1 MAGVYRHQSLGL
13 SLLVVFST
21 EQIVSPSCRFGRETS
36 AKINILPEHIPTDTN
51 PVDLRNADYIKSE
64 PIADNLH

>member
-13 SLLVVFST
+13 SLLAVFST

-36 AKINILPEHIPTDTN
+36 AKISILPEPIPTDTN
-51 PVDLRNADYIKSE
+51 PVDLRNADYVKSE
-64 PIADNLH
+64 PIVARLS